1 MAKKEKKEKKT
12 KKEKKKFLGGLRNEF
27 KQVRWPKRKEMFKY
41 SVAVLLCIVVFALFF
56 ILSDVIIAAVRTLV
70 EG

>member
-1 MAKKEKKEKKT
+1 MAKKAKKEKRKKG
-12 KKEKKKFLGGLRNEF
+12 KKDGIRSEF

-41 SVAVLLCIVVFALFF
+41 SLAVVICIIVFALFF
-56 ILSDVIIAAVRTLV
+56 LLSDVIIAGIGTLV

>member
-1 MAKKEKKEKKT
+1 MAKKAKKEKR
-12 KKEKKKFLGGLRNEF
+12 KKKKKDGIRSEF

-41 SVAVLLCIVVFALFF
+41 SLAVVICIIVFALFF
-56 ILSDVIIAAVRTLV
+56 LLSDVIIAGIGTLV